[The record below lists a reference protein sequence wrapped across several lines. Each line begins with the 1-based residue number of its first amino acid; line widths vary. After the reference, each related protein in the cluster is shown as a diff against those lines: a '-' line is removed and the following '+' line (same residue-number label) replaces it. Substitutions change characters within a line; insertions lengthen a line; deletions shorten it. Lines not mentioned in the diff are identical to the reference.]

1 MTYNDF
7 WRPLTQ
13 VYDAAE
19 AKAVARLV
27 MELRFGLSLA
37 DVLSGA
43 VEQMN
48 DTAIRELEDLQRRL
62 LQGEPVQYVLGEAEF
77 CGRRFVVNPAVLI
90 PRPETAQLCQM
101 ITQRNRSN
109 QNIQK
114 TRSTQNTPTARS
126 ILDVGTGSG
135 CIAVTLALDMEDVRV
150 TAWDISE
157 AALDVARTNAARLG
171 AEVALRR
178 QDALAPP
185 ADDEVWDVI
194 VSNPPYICRQERPSM
209 AHNVKD
215 FEPDTAL
222 FVPDDDPLCFYRSIG
237 SYALHAL
244 KPGGELFFELNAL
257 YARETAELLDG
268 LGFSDV
274 TLLQDQ
280 FEKDRFIRVCR

>member
-48 DTAIRELEDLQRRL
+48 DAAIRELEDLQRRL

-109 QNIQK
+109 LN
-114 TRSTQNTPTARS
+114 TQNTPTAQS

-194 VSNPPYICRQERPSM
+194 VSNPPYICLQERPSM

-222 FVPDDDPLCFYRSIG
+222 FVPDDDPLRFYRAIG
-237 SYALHAL
+237 SYALRAL
-244 KPGGELFFELNAL
+244 KPGGELFFELNAR
-257 YARETAELLDG
+257 YAHETADMLTG

-274 TLLQDQ
+274 TLHQDQ
-280 FEKDRFIRVCR
+280 FGKDRFISVCRSRR

>member
-13 VYDAAE
+13 VYE
-19 AKAVARLV
+19 ADEARAVARIVL
-27 MELRFGLSLA
+27 ELRFGFSLA

-48 DTAIRELEDLQRRL
+48 DADSRELNDLQRRL

-77 CGRRFVVNPAVLI
+77 CGRRFVVSPAVLI

-101 ITQRNRSN
+101 VAQRNRNTQS
-109 QNIQK
+109 
-114 TRSTQNTPTARS
+114 TRTTRS

-135 CIAVTLALDMEDVRV
+135 CIAVTLALDMEDVLV

-157 AALDVARTNAARLG
+157 AALDLARTNAARLG
-171 AEVALRR
+171 AEVALCR
-178 QDALAPP
+178 QDALTPP
-185 ADDEVWDVI
+185 DDSEVWDII

-209 AHNVKD
+209 PHNVKD
-215 FEPDTAL
+215 FEPETAL
-222 FVPDDDPLCFYRSIG
+222 FVPDDEPLCFYRSVG

-244 KPGGELFFELNAL
+244 KPGGELFFELNAR
-257 YARETAELLDG
+257 YAHETAELLEG
-268 LGFSDV
+268 LGYSDV
-274 TLLQDQ
+274 TLIQDQ
-280 FEKDRFIRVCR
+280 FAKDRFISVCK